1 MLEKLMTNSRVTEID
16 AVSMRMIGAYKNTTL
31 SSDLHLVSMFSA
43 LAPKTVLLT
52 AAIKRIKV
60 DSMLESKDETR
71 GDEVRSLNYLILGLL
86 HHPDVEI
93 KTAAQ
98 EVEKVFDNYGVAIT
112 GESYAVESSL
122 IVSLLGDLAKPK
134 LQAAIAKL
142 SGCAE
147 IIASLQAAQED
158 FEATRIAYE
167 TEKAEEGTHAN
178 ATTIKKEVLDI
189 INDQI
194 VIYLRAMEQVDEPNY
209 GAFTRTIAEIIAD
222 NNEVVK
228 KRSKKQAA

>member
-43 LAPKTVLLT
+43 LAPQTVLLT

-71 GDEVRSLNYLILGLL
+71 GDEVRALNYLILGLL

-93 KTAAQ
+93 KAAAQ
-98 EVEKVFDNYGVAIT
+98 KVEKVFDNYGVAIT

-209 GAFTRTIAEIIAD
+209 GAFTRTIAEIIDD

-228 KRSKKQAA
+228 KRGKK